1 MLQKLTIQNYALISR
16 LEIDFPSGFSVIT
29 GETGAGKSILL
40 GALSLILGQRAD
52 AKSIKQNEDKCL
64 IEGVFDISSYRL
76 EPLFAEKEWEY
87 DAKQCILRREIWAS
101 GKSRAF
107 INDVPAGLNDLKELG
122 AYLIDI
128 HSQHQNLL
136 LADNHF
142 QLQVLDVLAK
152 NKDLKNEYA
161 LIYKEY
167 IQTARALQELKE
179 KTAIRKTEEDY
190 LRFQFNQLDEARLQ
204 AGEQDSLEQEA
215 ETLSHAEEIKSG
227 LFRLGQL
234 FSAETTGIVP
244 ALKESLNQAQLLRK
258 IYPVS
263 ETISERIE
271 TAYLDLKDLAMD
283 IHLRQENLEFNPER
297 LQEINNRLNLIYSL
311 QQKHRLGSVEDLIAL
326 RNDLGKQIQEIDSS
340 DEALNAMEKTL
351 FQQFNQSKQLAEML
365 SKTRKGAASALEN
378 QLVEQ
383 VAILG
388 MPNMRFAVEI
398 TPKEHPGA
406 DGLDDVVYLFSAN
419 KNVALKPVSQT
430 ASGGEI
436 SRLMLGIKALIAG
449 ATTLPAIVFDEID
462 TGVSGEIADKMGTI
476 MYRMGENMQVLTIT
490 HLPQIAAK
498 GSAHFFVYKDENTLL
513 TETRICR
520 LSQEERIQAIAHL
533 LSGAQLT
540 AAAIENAK
548 ELLKTQ
554 DEKDVERKTRDTNNR
569 E

>member
-1 MLQKLTIQNYALISR
+1 MLQTLTIQNYALISR
-16 LEIDFPSGFSVIT
+16 MEINFPSGFSVIT

-64 IEGVFDISSYRL
+64 IEGVFDISSYPL
-76 EPLFAEKEWEY
+76 EPLFVEKEWEY

-107 INDVPAGLNDLKELG
+107 INDVPVGLSDLKELG

-136 LADNHF
+136 LSDNHF

-152 NKDLKNEYA
+152 NRELKNEYV

-167 IQTARALQELKE
+167 IRTGKELQELKE
-179 KTAIRKTEEDY
+179 KITIRKTEEDY

-204 AGEQDSLEQEA
+204 VGEQDSLEQEA
-215 ETLSHAEEIKSG
+215 ATLSHAEEIKSG
-227 LFRLGQL
+227 LFRLEQL
-234 FSAETTGIVP
+234 LSAEMTGIVP
-244 ALKESLNQAQLLRK
+244 ALKESLNQAQLLQK
-258 IYPVS
+258 IYPAS

-283 IHLRQENLEFNPER
+283 IQHRQEKLEFNPER
-297 LQEINNRLNLIYSL
+297 LQEINHRLNLVYSL
-311 QQKHRLGSVEDLIAL
+311 QQKHRLSSVEDLIAL

-340 DEALNAMEKTL
+340 DERLDAMEKDL
-351 FQQFNQSKQLAEML
+351 RQRFNQLKQLAETL
-365 SKTRKGAASALEN
+365 SQTRKEAASILEN

-388 MPNMRFAVEI
+388 MPHMRFAVEI
-398 TPKEHPGA
+398 TTKDHPGA
-406 DGLDDVVYLFSAN
+406 DGLDDVAYLFSAN

-449 ATTLPAIVFDEID
+449 ATTLPVVVFDEID
-462 TGVSGEIADKMGTI
+462 AGVSGETADKMGAI
-476 MYRMGENMQVLTIT
+476 MHRMGGNMQVITIT

-498 GSAHFFVYKDENTLL
+498 GNAQFFVYKDENKLL
-513 TETRICR
+513 TETHIRR

-540 AAAIENAK
+540 PAAIENAK
-548 ELLKTQ
+548 ELLKVQ
-554 DEKDVERKTRDTNNR
+554 EERYTEHKT
-569 E
+569 